1 MTEQVKF
8 YYHAPVVD
16 GFDNERF
23 ATSSIRLTKRDV
35 RTPFTDPVSGD
46 ALDDM
51 KFTVAC
57 ERVLVS
63 EFDSIDALSDSFQD
77 RWNLDLQGVVDGFYA
92 KTFTHPDYQ
101 GAAAEAMAAGDY
113 EAAAKA
119 AQQAIDEYKFNVK
132 KERATVT
139 KAEAA
144 EVKGLKAKAA
154 ELGLSIEEL
163 IERASQLG

>member
-1 MTEQVKF
+1 MAETIKF

-16 GFDNERF
+16 GFDNEKF

-35 RTPFTDPVSGD
+35 RTPFTDPVSGEQ
-46 ALDDM
+46 LDDM
-51 KFTVAC
+51 KFTVCC
-57 ERVLVS
+57 ERVQVKDYS
-63 EFDSIDALSDSFQD
+63 DVNELSDAFKD

-119 AQQAIDEYKFNVK
+119 AQQAIDEYKYNVK

-163 IERASQLG
+163 IERASQL